1 MSKDSHYVQDV
12 LAYQDSWRIP
22 LQVRRDINWFC
33 AKRYSVSK
41 YEEMIYIQNEVDL
54 YYLVVNLSQTIK
66 WEPY

>member
-12 LAYQDSWRIP
+12 LAYQDSWRIQ

-33 AKRYSVSK
+33 AKHYSMSK

-54 YYLVVNLSQTIK
+54 YYLGVNLSQTIK